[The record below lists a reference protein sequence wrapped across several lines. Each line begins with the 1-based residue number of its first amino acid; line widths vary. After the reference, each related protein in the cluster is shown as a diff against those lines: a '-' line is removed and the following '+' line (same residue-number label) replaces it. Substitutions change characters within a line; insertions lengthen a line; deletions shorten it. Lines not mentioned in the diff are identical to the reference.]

1 MRRYRDEV
9 PSERDPYDYDTG
21 AYDDRDYHGGDYHG
35 GYDDRAYGVGRAGRA
50 VRVGRVLSGV
60 ATGALI
66 VLAIVVCVAQYLAG
80 DRGFP
85 GPGIESVATHVVGAI
100 VAIVAQV
107 IADRRR
113 GPKSVLAAFVAIF
126 TASILLFTQWWN

>member
-9 PSERDPYDYDTG
+9 PSEQDPYDYYDPG
-21 AYDDRDYHGGDYHG
+21 AYDGDYYDG
-35 GYDDRAYGVGRAGRA
+35 GYDDRTYGPGRAGPA
-50 VRVGRVLSGV
+50 VRAGRVLSGA
-60 ATGALI
+60 ATGALL

-85 GPGIESVATHVVGAI
+85 GPGTESVATHVVGAI

-113 GPKSVLAAFVAIF
+113 GPKSVLAAFVVIF